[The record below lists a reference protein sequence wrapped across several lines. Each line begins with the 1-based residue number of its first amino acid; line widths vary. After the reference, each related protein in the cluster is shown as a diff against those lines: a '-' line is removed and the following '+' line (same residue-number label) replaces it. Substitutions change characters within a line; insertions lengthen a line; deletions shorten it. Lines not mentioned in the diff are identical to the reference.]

1 VRHDLVIALQNLGVF
16 SSGLVSAGQIF
27 VLFVVIRTL
36 RAMSPL
42 DSFHLH
48 QAMLSTDYPD
58 TYIQPAGIVAFFLGA
73 ILLIIEPHT
82 TANIVLTI
90 LPMLG
95 VASIVVLTR
104 LTNRP
109 INRMLGKWTDADVDR
124 YPAERRRWDRSHALR
139 ATCGTI
145 AFVSYIILANH

>member
-1 VRHDLVIALQNLGVF
+1 MRHDLVISLQNLGVF
-16 SSGLVSAGQIF
+16 ASGLVSAGQIF

-36 RAMSPL
+36 RAMKTL

-58 TYIQPAGIVAFFLGA
+58 AYIQPAGILAFVLGA
-73 ILLIIEPHT
+73 ILLIIEPRT
-82 TANIVLTI
+82 TANVIFTV

-95 VASIVVLTR
+95 IACIVVLTR

-109 INRMLGKWTDADVDR
+109 INRLLGTWTDADVER
-124 YPAERRRWDRSHALR
+124 YPAERLRWDRSHALR